1 MTAKEYL
8 EQYKIMQTRLNVL
21 IAEIERLRTEAEG
34 ASVRLDGLPT
44 GTGEPDKT
52 ARLAAQLADHE
63 TVLQSEMSA
72 LWIRRMKIIAEL
84 GQLKNH
90 RHQQILQLRYIDCK
104 SWECIAYEMGI
115 TWRHCYRLHGS
126 ALAEFDTMMHTG
138 IHQTSSCSSRSSK
151 I

>member
-8 EQYKIMQTRLNVL
+8 EQYRVMQTRINVL

-34 ASVRLDGLPT
+34 ASIRLDGLPT

-63 TVLQSEMSA
+63 TVLMTEMSD
-72 LWIRRMKIIAEL
+72 LWLRRMRII
-84 GQLKNH
+84 GQLGRLKNQK
-90 RHQQILQLRYIDCK
+90 HQKILQLRYIDCK
-104 SWECIAYEMGI
+104 SWEHIAVEMGI

-126 ALAEFDTMMHTG
+126 ALAEFDTMLHTD
-138 IHQTSSCSSRSSK
+138 IDL
-151 I
+151 

>member
-1 MTAKEYL
+1 MTANEYL

-90 RHQQILQLRYIDCK
+90 KHQQILHKRYIECK
-104 SWECIAYEMGI
+104 SWEHIAVEMDI
-115 TWRHCYRLHGS
+115 SWRYCYMLHGS
-126 ALAEFDTMMHTG
+126 ALAEFQEVMNNA
-138 IHQTSSCSSRSSK
+138 
-151 I
+151 